1 MDPDQHATGD
11 LPEDMLGKM
20 CAALEAEFLEAK
32 RALKLLLEHANK
44 SLGGQAAAVL
54 TPVDNNHLRFYEAT
68 DEMFL
73 SDDFPTV
80 PIGASIAGFVFLSA
94 QTVALEDAKES
105 AKHYAEID
113 ARSGFNTKE
122 YLATPIIR
130 GDVAIGVLTIANRS
144 TQFEQP
150 LFSGGELQLAERYA
164 NLCGLILEHVG
175 QIREQTSATANALR
189 ASFSSVP
196 AEEPI
201 GVGQRMSLDDGR
213 NTGELRAQVNAVLGG
228 LTYNDLE
235 LVHDLVE
242 RLVDRSSVEQA

>member
-20 CAALEAEFLEAK
+20 CAALEAGFSESK

-54 TPVDNNHLRFYEAT
+54 TPVDNDHLRFYEAT
-68 DEMFL
+68 DENFL

-80 PIGASIAGFVFLSA
+80 PIGASIAGYVFLSA
-94 QTVALEDAKES
+94 QTVALDNAKES
-105 AKHYAEID
+105 AKYYAEID

-130 GDVAIGVLTIANRS
+130 GDVVIGVLTIANRS
-144 TQFEQP
+144 AQLEQP
-150 LFSGGELQLAERYA
+150 LFSGRELQLAERYA
-164 NLCGLILEHVG
+164 DLCGLILEHVG
-175 QIREQTSATANALR
+175 QIREQTTATANALR

-196 AEEPI
+196 DEEPT
-201 GVGQRMSLDDGR
+201 GAGQRMPLDDER

-228 LTYNDLE
+228 LSCNDLE
-235 LVHDLVE
+235 LVRDLVE
-242 RLVDRSSVEQA
+242 RLADRNSVEPA